1 MADFPAGA
9 SGRPNCSLTRIKPK
23 GRTSRRREKS
33 DVVKEDYKTAHP
45 WQKKRSD
52 ERAIGLI
59 MVNTGPGK
67 GKTTAALGLALRA
80 IGHHHRVKIIQFMKG
95 DPFFGEML
103 IRERLPELDIEQYG
117 LDRFV
122 DPKNPEPEQIQRA
135 QAGLE
140 AARAA
145 IASGDFNVVI
155 LDEVNVAMSFGLVS
169 TDAVVEMLR
178 AKPKHVEV
186 ILTGRDVPQA
196 IVDIA
201 DYVNQI
207 TDLKHPYQK
216 NIPARVGI
224 EF

>member
-1 MADFPAGA
+1 
-9 SGRPNCSLTRIKPK
+9 
-23 GRTSRRREKS
+23 
-33 DVVKEDYKTAHP
+33 VVKEDYKTSHP

-52 ERAIGLI
+52 DRAIGLI

-140 AARAA
+140 AARTA
-145 IASGDFNVVI
+145 IASGEFNVVI

>member
-1 MADFPAGA
+1 VLEN
-9 SGRPNCSLTRIKPK
+9 R
-23 GRTSRRREKS
+23 

-52 ERAIGLI
+52 ERTVGLV

-67 GKTTAALGLALRA
+67 GKTTAALGVALRA
-80 IGHHHRVKIIQFMKG
+80 IGHHHRVKMIQFMKG
-95 DPFFGEML
+95 DPFYGEIL
-103 IRERLPELDIEQYG
+103 VRDRLPELEIEQFG

-122 DPKNPEPEQIQRA
+122 DPKNPEPEQVLRA
-135 QAGLE
+135 QSGFE

-145 IASGDFNVVI
+145 IMSGDYHVVI

-169 TDAVVEMLR
+169 TDAVVELLGAR
-178 AKPKHVEV
+178 PKHVEV
-186 ILTGRDVPQA
+186 ILTGRDAPQA
-196 IVDIA
+196 IIDAA